1 MEQHSSRASLERG
14 LKGLSGLR
22 IEGPIENAR
31 ELFKAYCGL
40 DTDEKILARATKIQ
54 QDALKVF
61 LLLSPHPRS
70 FLFITLAS
78 GSYVHS
84 LKVIPLSLHQ
94 RVSLSHSTSD
104 APPCLCQPQRAHQR
118 GEERSFDSAP
128 QAYGLSMPFN

>member
-1 MEQHSSRASLERG
+1 MEQDSAPLG
-14 LKGLSGLR
+14 IKGLSGLR

-61 LLLSPHPRS
+61 FLLSFHPRS
-70 FLFITLAS
+70 FLFVVALAS

-84 LKVIPLSLHQ
+84 SK
-94 RVSLSHSTSD
+94 SHSLIAASTSF
-104 APPCLCQPQRAHQR
+104 AFSHH
-118 GEERSFDSAP
+118 E
-128 QAYGLSMPFN
+128 